1 MKLKYYLRGLGI
13 GIAVTA
19 FIMSRTMKAE
29 ELTDAQIKLRA
40 LELGMVEETVLAKL
54 PQGTDEKSDNEQD
67 KDSLLNNDIQQ
78 KSDNENKEDTELVFY
93 TAGEADIIEQGQDI
107 DNLHENEA
115 IQSINNV
122 GEDNENLESEQS
134 EENLKVE
141 VMEETGEQPAKEN
154 ISGEMVESYVVIAV
168 EPGNGSETISRKLY
182 NAGLVESAVQFNR
195 FLVDNGYDR
204 NLIVGNHEIPVG
216 VSEEDLVKILCGLQ

>member
-19 FIMSRTMKAE
+19 FIMSRSMKTE

-40 LELGMVEETVLAKL
+40 LELGMVEETVLAQL
-54 PQGTDEKSDNEQD
+54 PQAAPEEEDNSLKEDKTEKTSNNEKEDNEG
-67 KDSLLNNDIQQ
+67 N
-78 KSDNENKEDTELVFY
+78 VFDY
-93 TAGEADIIEQGQDI
+93 TAGEADIIEKD
-107 DNLHENEA
+107 ENG
-115 IQSINNV
+115 N
-122 GEDNENLESEQS
+122 NLEQNESVETTNNMAAENDVDEQITQR
-134 EENLKVE
+134 EENLKTE
-141 VMEETGEQPAKEN
+141 IEEEMTGQQIAQNTKEE
-154 ISGEMVESYVVIAV
+154 IVESYIVIAV
-168 EPGNGSETISRKLY
+168 EPGNGSETISRRLY

-216 VSEEDLVKILCGLQ
+216 ATEEDMAKILCGLQ